1 MEIQIPQCRVR
12 EEEKYKQFL
21 AELEGLEG
29 AESRVEIYVIEGNR
43 VVEIGRW
50 QDFLEIR
57 ISWTVLI
64 FICFKEHDSGSY
76 ARRYFTLDNLLLV
89 LLFIIVLL
97 YL

>member
-43 VVEIGRW
+43 VVEIGR
-50 QDFLEIR
+50 
-57 ISWTVLI
+57 
-64 FICFKEHDSGSY
+64 
-76 ARRYFTLDNLLLV
+76 
-89 LLFIIVLL
+89 
-97 YL
+97 